1 MMTEMNEG
9 AKMVPQHEMP
19 HDINGMTTKGFE
31 GRKKTK
37 QKKNNTS
44 VNIGTQWKST
54 VLNVESHGVSNVN
67 N

>member
-1 MMTEMNEG
+1 MTEMNEG

-37 QKKNNTS
+37 QKKKQYKCEHRDSMEKHSPECRKSWS
-44 VNIGTQWKST
+44 V
-54 VLNVESHGVSNVN
+54 
-67 N
+67 

>member
-37 QKKNNTS
+37 QKKKTIQ
-44 VNIGTQWKST
+44 V
-54 VLNVESHGVSNVN
+54 
-67 N
+67 

>member
-31 GRKKTK
+31 GRKK
-37 QKKNNTS
+37 QKKQYKCEHRDSMEKHSPECRKSWS
-44 VNIGTQWKST
+44 V
-54 VLNVESHGVSNVN
+54 
-67 N
+67 